1 MFKKKL
7 LFIALLILSGVFVI
21 SSCKKDDD
29 NPSIPIKTDQR
40 VFIVN
45 EGPFQSGSGTLSIYY
60 RDTEEVDNHVF
71 EGVNGF
77 SLGNLVQSISVHQ
90 DKIYIV
96 VNNAG
101 RIEVAAK
108 DDLVSS
114 GAIEG
119 INLPRYFLGV
129 DAFKAYVTSWDNKVY
144 IVDLN
149 SNTISGDIATATGP
163 EKMLQVG
170 ESVWVLN
177 QGGFSIDSSITVI
190 DVSTDQA
197 IKSLVV
203 GDKPT
208 GIVQD
213 KNGLVWVMCS
223 GKGWN
228 GFPGVDDTK
237 GKLVCIDPQD
247 YSIIKTLE
255 FPGTT
260 DHPEKLVIDK
270 AGEKMFFNYPGGLY
284 SQEVSAQT
292 LELNLVVSSPTM
304 FYALGFDLVSGM
316 VFTSNPLDYTQNGL
330 VYRIDPDLNE
340 KVDSF
345 SAGIIPGEFFFN

>member
-1 MFKKKL
+1 MLKKKL
-7 LFIALLILSGVFVI
+7 LYTTLLILSGVLII
-21 SSCKKDDD
+21 SSCKKDED

-45 EGPFQSGSGTLSIYY
+45 EGPFQSGSGSLSIYY
-60 RDTEEVDNHVF
+60 RDTEDINNHVF

-77 SLGNLVQSISVHQ
+77 TLGNLVQSISVHQ

-129 DAFKAYVTSWDNKVY
+129 DALKAYITSWDNKVY

-149 SNTISGDIATATGP
+149 SNTIIGDIATATGP

-177 QGGFSIDSSITVI
+177 QGGLSIDSSITVI
-190 DVSTDQA
+190 DISTDQA
-197 IKSLVV
+197 IKNLIV

-228 GFPGVDDTK
+228 GFPGADDTK
-237 GKLVCIDPQD
+237 GKLICIDPQD

-304 FYALGFDLVSGM
+304 FYALGFDPVSGM

>member
-1 MFKKKL
+1 MLKKKL
-7 LFIALLILSGVFVI
+7 FYIALLILSGVFII
-21 SSCKKDDD
+21 SSCKKDED
-29 NPSIPIKTDQR
+29 NTSIPIKTDQR

-45 EGPFQSGSGTLSIYY
+45 EGPFQSGSGSLSIYY
-60 RDTEEVDNHVF
+60 RDTEEVDNQVF

-77 SLGNLVQSISVHQ
+77 ALGNLVQSISVHQ

-108 DDLVSS
+108 DELVSS

-144 IVDLN
+144 ILDLN

-163 EKMLQVG
+163 EKMLQLG

-177 QGGFSIDSSITVI
+177 QGGLSIDSSITVI
-190 DVSTDQA
+190 DISTDQV
-197 IKSLVV
+197 INSLIV
-203 GDKPT
+203 GVKPT

-213 KNGLVWVMCS
+213 KYGLVWVMCS

-228 GFPGVDDTK
+228 GFPGADDTR

-270 AGEKMFFNYPGGLY
+270 AGEKIFFNYPGGLY
-284 SQEVSAQT
+284 SQDVSAQT

-304 FYALGFDLVSGM
+304 FYALGFDPVSGM
-316 VFTSNPLDYTQNGL
+316 VFTSNPLDYVQTGL

-345 SAGIIPGEFFFN
+345 STGIVPGEFCFN

>member
-7 LFIALLILSGVFVI
+7 LYTALLILSGIFVI
-21 SSCKKDDD
+21 SSCKKDAD
-29 NPSIPIKTDQR
+29 NPVINVKTDQR
-40 VFIVN
+40 VLIVN
-45 EGPFQSGSGTLSIYY
+45 EGPFQSGSGSLSIYY

-77 SLGNLVQSISVHQ
+77 TLGNLVQSICVHK

-108 DDLVSS
+108 DELVSI

-119 INLPRYFLGV
+119 INLPRYFLGL

-163 EKMLQVG
+163 EKMLRVG

-177 QGGFSIDSSITVI
+177 QGGLSIDSSITVI
-190 DVSTDQA
+190 DINTDNV
-197 IKSLVV
+197 INSLIV
-203 GDKPT
+203 GDKPG

-228 GFPGVDDTK
+228 GFPGADDTK

-284 SQEVSAQT
+284 SQDVSAQT

-304 FYALGFDLVSGM
+304 FYALGFDPVSGM
-316 VFTSNPLDYTQNGL
+316 VFTSNPLDFVQNGL

-345 SAGIIPGEFFFN
+345 SAGIIPGGFFFN

>member
-7 LFIALLILSGVFVI
+7 LYTALLILSGIFVI
-21 SSCKKDDD
+21 SSCKKDAD
-29 NPSIPIKTDQR
+29 NPVINVKTDQR
-40 VFIVN
+40 VLIVN
-45 EGPFQSGSGTLSIYY
+45 EGPFQSGSGSLSIYY

-77 SLGNLVQSISVHQ
+77 TLGNLVQSICVHK

-108 DDLVSS
+108 DELVSI

-119 INLPRYFLGV
+119 INLPRYFLGL

-163 EKMLQVG
+163 EKMLRVG

-177 QGGFSIDSSITVI
+177 QGGLSIDSSITVI
-190 DVSTDQA
+190 DINTDNV
-197 IKSLVV
+197 INSLIV
-203 GDKPT
+203 GDKPG

-228 GFPGVDDTK
+228 GFPGADDTK
-237 GKLVCIDPQD
+237 GILVCIDPQD

-284 SQEVSAQT
+284 SQDVSAQT

-304 FYALGFDLVSGM
+304 FYALGFDPVSGM
-316 VFTSNPLDYTQNGL
+316 VFTSNPLDFVQNGL

-345 SAGIIPGEFFFN
+345 SAGIIPGGFFFN